1 MKAKIRIKAPK
12 DYGISS
18 DKMHMDSQR
27 YENLEES
34 LPFTL
39 KADDFISFAELD
51 LKGSSDKDI
60 VNALSNIKRAIENR
74 MDCIFFAFNY
84 YELSKAWNFPE
95 KVEKLNNLGIISP
108 RILTKINR
116 IRNLLEHQY
125 QIPKRQEVLE
135 AYDVAILFLAYSK
148 NFLKKFIDYATFYT
162 DDPQVYVKFKFQK
175 NRVKMGIDGSEYYIK
190 AKNPIYDDWVR
201 LIIECFY

>member
-125 QIPKRQEVLE
+125 QIPKKQEVME
-135 AYDVAILFLAYSK
+135 AYDIAILFLAYTK
-148 NFLKKFIDYATFYT
+148 NFLKKFVKEGSFYT
-162 DDPQVYVKFKFQK
+162 DDPRVFVYLKFQK
-175 NRVKMGIDGSEYYIK
+175 NGVKVSIDGSEYNVK
-190 AKNPIYDDWVR
+190 AKNPIYDDWLR
-201 LIIECFY
+201 LIIEFYY